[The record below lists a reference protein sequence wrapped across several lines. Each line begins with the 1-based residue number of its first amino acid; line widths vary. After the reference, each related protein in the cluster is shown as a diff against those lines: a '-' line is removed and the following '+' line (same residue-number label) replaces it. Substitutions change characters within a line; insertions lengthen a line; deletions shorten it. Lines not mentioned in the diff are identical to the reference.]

1 MPLLKLGGQSVKY
14 VTHYK
19 YLGIVLLL
27 ILSFQMTKTFRDNC
41 DIYIVQQT
49 SCELFPDIQTQQKMY
64 FFIPSVRPCMHYHN
78 YDVISGSHAYRDC
91 VRPTIF
97 GAGLYNLP
105 WEASVSSHQVQYNT
119 PAFEALLRKNVH
131 LFLEQCRQS
140 NNVWLHALMQSDCL
154 YSSLFFEHYN
164 RILLCH

>member
-1 MPLLKLGGQSVKY
+1 
-14 VTHYK
+14 
-19 YLGIVLLL
+19 
-27 ILSFQMTKTFRDNC
+27 
-41 DIYIVQQT
+41 
-49 SCELFPDIQTQQKMY
+49 MY

-164 RILLCH
+164 CILLCHWVLGRYSVSLCMPHHSSWPWPGLDSLSYSEVVLYQVLWVSEQ